1 MKKATKRTW
10 KTNSGVIGTGKMV
23 EHSFQLKIFLILN
36 IWNGLC
42 SLPLALHH
50 DTQFLRSFMTA
61 INFWVMSNCMQE
73 ITMVRNLFISLPS
86 IVSQRFYRCI
96 WDCNPPYS
104 RGSFCIKHRSFFSIK
119 DIRSFFF
126 TFNSLMWIFNFF
138 VIHSST
144 LNLSCLMPL
153 IKFSVQPT
161 SCQTCLLPE
170 LSRNY
175 FSGREKDMAMWS
187 ASGIPTAE

>member
-1 MKKATKRTW
+1 MKKAAKRTW

-23 EHSFQLKIFLILN
+23 EYSCQLKIFFILN
-36 IWNGLC
+36 ILTSVKNGLC

-96 WDCNPPYS
+96 WDCNPSYS

-119 DIRSFFF
+119 DIRFLFF
-126 TFNSLMWIFNFF
+126 LLL
-138 VIHSST
+138 T
-144 LNLSCLMPL
+144 L
-153 IKFSVQPT
+153 
-161 SCQTCLLPE
+161 
-170 LSRNY
+170 
-175 FSGREKDMAMWS
+175 
-187 ASGIPTAE
+187 